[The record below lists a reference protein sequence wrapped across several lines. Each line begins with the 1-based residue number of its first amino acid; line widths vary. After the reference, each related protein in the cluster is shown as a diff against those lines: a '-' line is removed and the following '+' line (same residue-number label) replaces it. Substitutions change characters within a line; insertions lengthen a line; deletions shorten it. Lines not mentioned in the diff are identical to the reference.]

1 MASQL
6 ARTHRLHMKNP
17 EILSTLDWPATQA
30 GGSVPAT
37 GPRRQRVFDACHVGV
52 VLRAVLFVQAV
63 VAVGVM
69 FVAPNAWAWWLDMA
83 AFTAVTQ
90 PAVLAWLVAGCALSG
105 WLGRWPLWAQVGAG
119 LLLGA
124 LAGGLAMA
132 LATWLALLETPR
144 WLAAGLGGGL
154 LAGVLV
160 AGLVWRTRA
169 QAPASTQARLVE
181 LQSRIRPHFLFNT
194 LNSAIALVRAE
205 PARAEALLE
214 DLSELFRSALADT
227 QADTTLAQELQLAQ
241 RYLAIEQVRFGDR
254 LRLTW
259 SLDPLANAARLPP
272 LLLQPL
278 VENAV
283 KHGVEP
289 SLHGADV
296 AIATQRRGSKV
307 LIKVSN
313 SVPAG
318 TGQPGMGLALANVR
332 ERLDLMHDLQ
342 ATFRAAQVDGQ
353 FVVRLEVPA

>member
-6 ARTHRLHMKNP
+6 ARTHRLHMKNT
-17 EILSTLDWPATQA
+17 EILSTLEWPASQLEA
-30 GGSVPAT
+30 RLPASAAP
-37 GPRRQRVFDACHVGV
+37 PRRVFDACHVGV
-52 VLRAVLFVQAV
+52 MLRAVLFVQAV
-63 VAVGVM
+63 VAVAVL
-69 FVAPNAWAWWLDMA
+69 FVAPTGWAWLLDVA
-83 AFTAVTQ
+83 AYTAVTQ
-90 PAVLAWLVAGCALSG
+90 PAVLAWLVLGCAIKAP
-105 WLGRWPLWAQVGAG
+105 LGRWPLPGQVVAG
-119 LLLGA
+119 VLLGVV
-124 LAGGLAMA
+124 AGVFAMA
-132 LATWLALLETPR
+132 LSTWLALVEVPR
-144 WLAAGLGGGL
+144 WWAAGLGGGL

-160 AGLVWRTRA
+160 AGLVWRARA
-169 QAPASTQARLVE
+169 QTPASTQARLVE
-181 LQSRIRPHFLFNT
+181 LQARIRPHFLFNT

-227 QADTTLAQELQLAQ
+227 QTDTTLAHELQLAQ

-259 SLDPLANAARLPP
+259 SLDPQADTARLPL

-289 SLHGADV
+289 SLLGADV
-296 AIATQRRGSKV
+296 AISTQRRGGKV
-307 LIKVSN
+307 LIKISN

-318 TGQPGMGLALANVR
+318 SGQRGMGLALDNVR
-332 ERLDLMHDLQ
+332 ERLGLMHDLQ
-342 ATFRAAQVDGQ
+342 ADFRAALVDGQ

>member
-1 MASQL
+1 
-6 ARTHRLHMKNP
+6 
-17 EILSTLDWPATQA
+17 
-30 GGSVPAT
+30 
-37 GPRRQRVFDACHVGV
+37 
-52 VLRAVLFVQAV
+52 
-63 VAVGVM
+63 
-69 FVAPNAWAWWLDMA
+69 
-83 AFTAVTQ
+83 
-90 PAVLAWLVAGCALSG
+90 
-105 WLGRWPLWAQVGAG
+105 
-119 LLLGA
+119 
-124 LAGGLAMA
+124 
-132 LATWLALLETPR
+132 
-144 WLAAGLGGGL
+144 
-154 LAGVLV
+154 
-160 AGLVWRTRA
+160 
-169 QAPASTQARLVE
+169 
-181 LQSRIRPHFLFNT
+181 LFNT